1 MLTHMSGQLINI
13 LPSFSLRDVAF
24 EKDFEHF

>member
-1 MLTHMSGQLINI
+1 MLTHISGQLINI